1 LLVTLNAR
9 INDRREKPYEGC
21 PVGWLDQFKLPGG
34 ADWRLIETLR
44 CELLGQSSDT
54 LVQLSTREESAG
66 NC

>member
-1 LLVTLNAR
+1 LLVTLSAR

-21 PVGWLDQFKLPGG
+21 PVRWLDQFKPLDG

-44 CELLGQSSDT
+44 CKLLGQSSDK